1 MKVGFVHTRQLH
13 THRTGNCICKLAF
26 GLCNK
31 LLSITPSFFS
41 LGSRGGGG
49 DDDGNELLCSINA
62 HEVTNASR
70 GEDS

>member
-31 LLSITPSFFS
+31 LLSITRSPYS
-41 LGSRGGGG
+41 LWSRGDNG
-49 DDDGNELLCSINA
+49 DELLCSINA
-62 HEVTNASR
+62 RGVRDALR

>member
-31 LLSITPSFFS
+31 LLSITSSFYS
-41 LGSRGGGG
+41 LGSRG
-49 DDDGNELLCSINA
+49 DDGNELLCSINA
-62 HEVTNASR
+62 HEVTNALR